1 MPDALQPITSANAPR
16 YRYYMVDIVTNKI
29 VGEIPLEDV
38 SYERSLK
45 QPGSFEGKITVSE
58 QTNALDLYNATMP
71 GKTALY
77 VVRDNEAVWGGI
89 IWGRTYD
96 LVGRS
101 LAVSASEFT
110 SYLNHR
116 IVWKTFSHS
125 YSVTLSKTPNSPTPY
140 FYVAINNVTLKAPYS
155 LTDEFGK
162 PTKVEITFVDTK
174 LRKYSGFYELRGT
187 TSSPAALGNP
197 TRKGFYVYIPNLPMP
212 KSGVYSNVGMSAK
225 TDTYSYLRDLL
236 GNVFRDFVDIDFAND
251 VIEPGIKEAIE
262 VQYMQLTL
270 SSPTSGVAKIT
281 TETEHKLVVGQ
292 RVEVSNLAAWLDGV
306 HTVSNV
312 PTTTTF
318 EYVITDP
325 VSLLDY
331 ETPIIMQAI
340 PANTVPATER
350 TPVTYR
356 QVIQQFTE
364 YVTSIKRV
372 SGYTTLKFNSIHPF
386 TVGQRVTIN
395 IAEQRPAM
403 RTINGKSVNIFDYKK
418 VQNVMAIDSTTP
430 YTISFQETV
439 ATGYMSTTYDL
450 KESNVLKPAENFVKN
465 AGDMKLL
472 QLSTKTDLGGAT
484 GTQSR
489 GYNIGNKIRVVGVDA
504 PTWDYPIYNGY
515 HTVAD
520 VSPGTPRAIT
530 NYLVTTALN
539 EFGTSYTYVELVLAG
554 NAGFAEGDFILVDG
568 LTGDPQLDGEYQLIY
583 SAYSSGSNT
592 TTIRY
597 AKNTN
602 IITLTSA
609 PSGATASLNGN
620 AWVIYE
626 PANSEIRYSLKSE
639 PDSVSAI
646 ASLKFT
652 AATPTKKNSVT
663 VTTQSRHSISVGD
676 VVVVDFGTAEKSK
689 DTKTYGGRVV
699 VTGVGDLDQITY
711 TLSGKRELPI
721 PKIDLPETPK
731 VGSVTRRI
739 KSVQSTPSVEAKFTS
754 ISSERDAND
763 GVVVTA
769 YGADH
774 DLNVGDYIVVEV
786 DNPTLSAFENENVP
800 ARIESVTPNTFSYVA
815 DFASKLEAAPTADIT
830 KALTRIV
837 SGVDVLEI
845 DVKGVTSPKVYPK
858 QTAKITAVDLTQAE
872 ATGRVTYTYD
882 KVTTATLASGGA
894 SGENTF
900 VISAPN
906 PLIIEG
912 LTMKGTG
919 IPADTLVFSVDGTT
933 ITANKVFTSQVT
945 GTVTFDPTINR
956 NYDVIFDGFVDP
968 EITTLPAVPG
978 SGTIDFVSVNGATG
992 DAYIQFTDLHNLD
1005 VESDKNWNVSNN
1017 HGMNITLS
1025 GFSDISITEIW
1036 WRHQTLPNR
1045 FPDLS
1050 PADFYELDA
1059 IPMGYSAYRKVFSTQ
1074 LSFLNGTRF
1083 ITGVPNSYSIK
1094 VHVGYGVPT
1103 VVSSRLGGATAS
1115 WAGSPKRIFPEGKPF
1130 WSSLNGRLDITAVD
1144 PVAKKVFVTYKY
1156 LAGNS
1161 TDLGLLGV
1169 VDTSALDITAE
1180 FPEFT
1185 INETKLPDLE
1195 VGDFV
1200 DMSGFVSPE
1209 LTALNKSGPHQ
1220 ITATNID
1227 PLDSTIR
1234 KIQFYTPLEPIKGVK
1249 QQLSWTKPLVSVD
1262 QPKLLI
1268 PTPVSG
1274 TAYLDYSK
1282 ENPEVFRITSAS
1294 RSSSTPAL
1302 ATITTS
1308 DDHGLETGDYANV
1321 WVYGKG
1327 LAAFTQKNNP
1337 VAITRLSATQF
1348 SYALNTPTKIQ
1359 YYSVYRKVA
1368 TISFNS
1374 FAPHS
1379 FFIGDTVTI
1388 SNVATNVNGSRVITS
1403 VGPASITF
1411 AVPNVTTTVR
1421 TTSVKG
1427 TISLTTPV
1435 TKTASINIATN
1446 AASMGQ
1452 VLQAP
1457 TIYREPAV
1465 FARSW
1470 GEFPGSADI
1479 GGLTFST
1486 NEYSGQDSTNSPLYG
1501 SALATVADVL
1511 DKYSNSLTGFEYR
1524 IDVSLGLA
1532 QSGEKEFKRQ
1542 FVLIPLY
1549 PPTLTDYLNSLPD
1562 KKLAKG
1568 QAADPAAFGADK
1580 VIFEYPGNIT
1590 NVSVAENAQNSATR
1604 IFVNNK
1610 NNKAGE
1616 GIEAAYSAAASTDL
1630 LAEGWP
1636 LLDRADTVDWPQGG
1650 GTDSAIAIDKWGNH
1664 DSEQDFHKSAQRF
1677 LRESRPPSGDIVITV
1692 NGSLNPVVGS
1702 YNPGEWCSIIVRDNF
1717 LKNRLGT
1724 ALEPRKDM
1732 FVRRID
1738 AIKVNVPNNPAFP
1751 EQINLTL
1758 VPDWQVDKI
1767 GE

>member
-1 MPDALQPITSANAPR
+1 
-16 YRYYMVDIVTNKI
+16 MVDIVTNKI

-77 VVRDNEAVWGGI
+77 VVRDTEAVWGGI

-101 LAVSASEFT
+101 LAISASEFT

-116 IVWKTFSHS
+116 IIWKTFSHS
-125 YSVTLSKTPNSPTPY
+125 YSVTLSKTSSSPTPY
-140 FYVAINNVTLKAPYS
+140 FFVAINNVTLKAPYS

-197 TRKGFYVYIPNLPMP
+197 TKKGFYVYIPNLPMP
-212 KSGVYSNVGMSAK
+212 KSGVYPNVGMSAK

-236 GNVFRDFVDIDFAND
+236 SNVFRDFVDIDFAND

-262 VQYMQLTL
+262 VKYMQLTL
-270 SSPTSGVAKIT
+270 SNPTNGVAKIT

-292 RVEVSNLAAWLDGV
+292 RVEISNLASWLDGV
-306 HTVSNV
+306 HTVSSV

-318 EYVITDP
+318 EYIITNP
-325 VSLLDY
+325 VSPLDN

-356 QVIQQFTE
+356 QVLQQFTE

-372 SGYTTLKFNSIHPF
+372 AGYTTLKFNSVHPF
-386 TVGQRVTIN
+386 SVGQRVTIT
-395 IAEQRPAM
+395 IAAQRPAM

-418 VQNVMAIDSTTP
+418 VQNVMAIDSVTA

-439 ATGYMSTTYDL
+439 ASGYMSSTFDL

-465 AGDMKLL
+465 AGDKPIL
-472 QLSTKTDLGGAT
+472 QLSTKTDLGGAS

-515 HTVAD
+515 HSVID
-520 VSPGTPRAIT
+520 VSPGTPRAISS
-530 NYLVTTALN
+530 YSVSTATN
-539 EFGTSYTYVELVLAG
+539 EFEISYSYAQLVLAG
-554 NAGFAEGDFILVDG
+554 NVGFVEGDYILVDG
-568 LTGDPQLDGEYQLIY
+568 LTDDPQLDGEYQLIY
-583 SAYSSGSNT
+583 AQYSSGSNT

-597 AKNTN
+597 AKNATA
-602 IITLTSA
+602 IASTPA
-609 PSGATASLNGN
+609 PAGATASLNGN
-620 AWVIYE
+620 AWVMYE

-639 PDSVSAI
+639 PDAVSAI
-646 ASLKFT
+646 SSLRFEP
-652 AATPTKKNSVT
+652 ATPTKKNSVT

-676 VVVVDFGTAEKSK
+676 VVVVDFGNAEKSK

-711 TLSGKRELPI
+711 TLTGTRELPI
-721 PKIDLPETPK
+721 PKIALAETPK
-731 VGSVTRRI
+731 VGSVTRKI

-774 DLNVGDYIVVEV
+774 DLNVGDYIVVEI
-786 DNPTLSAFENENVP
+786 DDPTLSAFENGNVP
-800 ARIESVTPNTFSYVA
+800 AQIESVTSNSFTYVA
-815 DFASKLEAAPTADIT
+815 DFASKLQEVPAADIT
-830 KALTRIV
+830 KALTRV
-837 SGVDVLEI
+837 VDGVDILEI

-858 QTAKITAVDLTQAE
+858 QTAKILEVDLTQAE
-872 ATGRVTYTYD
+872 TTGRVVYTYD
-882 KVTTATLASGGA
+882 EVTTATLASGGA
-894 SGENTF
+894 SGSSSF

-906 PLIIEG
+906 ALIIEG

-919 IPADTLVFSVDGTT
+919 IPADTLVLSVVGTT
-933 ITANKVFTSQVT
+933 VTANKVFTAQVS
-945 GTVTFDPTINR
+945 GTVTFDPTINDD
-956 NYDVIFDGFVDP
+956 YDAIFSGFVDP
-968 EITTLPAVPG
+968 TVTTLPAVPG
-978 SGTIDFVSVNGATG
+978 SGTIASVQVVPLTA
-992 DAYIQFTDLHNLD
+992 DAYITFTSPHNL
-1005 VESDKNWNVSNN
+1005 EIQSDKNWNVSSN
-1017 HGMNITLS
+1017 HGMSINLS
-1025 GFSDISITEIW
+1025 GFLDMSFTEIW
-1036 WRHQTLPNR
+1036 YRHMTLPNR
-1045 FPDLS
+1045 FPDIS
-1050 PADFYELDA
+1050 AAELYDDDT
-1059 IPMGYSAYRKVFSTQ
+1059 IPLGYSSYKKVITSG
-1074 LSFLNGTRF
+1074 LSYLNGTTF
-1083 ITGVPNSYSIK
+1083 VTGVYDEYTISVYAGPGRSAAYT
-1094 VHVGYGVPT
+1094 GT
-1103 VVSSRLGGATAS
+1103 GGATAS
-1115 WAGSPKRIFPEGKPF
+1115 WAGSPKRLYPEGKPF
-1130 WSSLNGRLDITAVD
+1130 WSSLNGRLDITKVDAV
-1144 PVAKKVFVTYKY
+1144 ARKVYVTYKY

-1161 TDLGLLGV
+1161 TDLGLIGV
-1169 VDTSALDITAE
+1169 EDVSAETITAV

-1185 INETKLPDLE
+1185 RDETRIPDLE

-1234 KIQFYTPLEPIKGVK
+1234 KVQFYTPLPPIKDVK
-1249 QQLSWTKPLVSVD
+1249 QKLSWTKPLNSID

-1268 PTPVSG
+1268 STPASG

-1282 ENPEVFRITSAS
+1282 ENAEVFRITAAS

-1302 ATITTS
+1302 ATITTA
-1308 DDHGLETGDYANV
+1308 DDHGLETGDYANI

-1327 LAAFTQKNNP
+1327 LAAFSQKNTT
-1337 VAITRLSATQF
+1337 VVVTRLSATQF

-1374 FAPHS
+1374 FAPHN

-1403 VGPASITF
+1403 VGAASITF
-1411 AVPNVTTTVR
+1411 AVPNVATTVR
-1421 TTSVKG
+1421 TTAVKG

-1435 TKTASINIATN
+1435 TKTTSISTTTN

-1549 PPTLTDYLNSLPD
+1549 PPTLTDYLNSLPG

-1616 GIEAAYSAAASTDL
+1616 GIEAAYSAATSTEL

-1650 GTDSAIAIDKWGNH
+1650 GTDSAVAIDKWGNH
-1664 DSEQDFHKSAQRF
+1664 DNEQDFHKSAQRF
-1677 LRESRPPSGDIVITV
+1677 LQESKPPSGDIVITV

-1702 YNPGEWCSIIVRDNF
+1702 YSPGEWCSIIVRDNF

>member
-1 MPDALQPITSANAPR
+1 
-16 YRYYMVDIVTNKI
+16 MVDIVTNKI

-77 VVRDNEAVWGGI
+77 VVRDTEAVWGGI

-101 LAVSASEFT
+101 LAISASEFT

-116 IVWKTFSHS
+116 IIWKTFSHS
-125 YSVTLSKTPNSPTPY
+125 YSVTLSKNASSPTPY
-140 FYVAINNVTLKAPYS
+140 FFVAINNVTLKAPYS

-174 LRKYSGFYELRGT
+174 LRKYNGFYELRGT

-197 TRKGFYVYIPNLPMP
+197 TKKGFYVHIPNLPMP
-212 KSGVYSNVGMSAK
+212 RSGVYSNVGMSAK

-251 VIEPGIKEAIE
+251 VIEPGIKEGIE

-270 SSPTSGVAKIT
+270 SDSKNGVAKIT
-281 TETEHKLVVGQ
+281 TETEHGLVAGQ
-292 RVEVSNLAAWLDGV
+292 RVEVSNLASWMDGV
-306 HTVSNV
+306 HTVSSV

-318 EYVITDP
+318 EYAISNL
-325 VSLLDY
+325 VSPIDN
-331 ETPIIMQAI
+331 ETIMDLQAI

-356 QVIQQFTE
+356 QIIQQFTE
-364 YVTSIKRV
+364 YVVSITRV
-372 SGYTTLKFNSIHPF
+372 SGYTTFKFNSVHPF
-386 TVGQRVTIN
+386 SVGQRVTIN
-395 IAEQRPAM
+395 IAAQRPAM

-418 VQNVMAIDSTTP
+418 VQNVMKIDSVTA
-430 YTISFQETV
+430 YTISFEETV
-439 ATGYMSTTYDL
+439 ASGYMSSTFDL

-472 QLSTKTDLGGAT
+472 QLSTKTDLGGAS

-504 PTWDYPIYNGY
+504 PNWNYPIYDGY
-515 HTVAD
+515 HSVVD
-520 VSPGTPRAIT
+520 VSPGTPRAISS
-530 NYLVTTALN
+530 YLVTTGTN
-539 EFGTSYTYVELVLAG
+539 EFGASYTYVQLVLAG

-583 SAYSSGSNT
+583 AEYSSGPNT

-597 AKNTN
+597 AKNAN
-602 IITLTSA
+602 AVALTTA

-620 AWVIYE
+620 AWVIYQ
-626 PANSEIRYSLKSE
+626 PSNSEIRYSLKSE

-676 VVVVDFGTAEKSK
+676 IVVVDFGTAEKSK

-721 PKIDLPETPK
+721 PKINLPETPK
-731 VGSVTRRI
+731 VGSITRRI

-786 DNPTLSAFENENVP
+786 DNPTLSAFENQNAP
-800 ARIESVTPNTFSYVA
+800 ARIESVSSNSFTYVA
-815 DFASKLEAAPTADIT
+815 EFASKLEPAPTADIT

-837 SGVDVLEI
+837 GGVDVLEI

-858 QTAKITAVDLTQAE
+858 QTAKIVEVDLTSAE
-872 ATGRVTYTYD
+872 STGRVTYTYAS
-882 KVTTATLASGGA
+882 VATATLASGGA
-894 SGENTF
+894 SGDNTF

-906 PLIIEG
+906 ASIIEG
-912 LTMKGTG
+912 LTIKGTG
-919 IPADTLVFSVDGTT
+919 IPENTLVFSVSGTT
-933 ITANKVFTSQVT
+933 ITANKVFTAQVT
-945 GTVTFDPTINR
+945 GTITFDPTINR
-956 NYDVIFDGFVDP
+956 TYDVVFDGFVDP
-968 EITTLPAVPG
+968 EITTLPAVSG
-978 SGTIDFVSVNGATG
+978 SGSIASVQVNPYDGN
-992 DAYIQFTDLHNLD
+992 AYITFSSPHNLD
-1005 VESDKNWNVSNN
+1005 IQSDKNWNVSNN
-1017 HGMNITLS
+1017 HGMAINLS
-1025 GFSDISITEIW
+1025 GFLDMSFTEIW
-1036 WRHQTLPNR
+1036 YRHKTFPNR
-1045 FPDLS
+1045 FPDISANEL
-1050 PADFYELDA
+1050 YEFDS
-1059 IPMGYSAYRKVFSTQ
+1059 IPMGYSSYKKIITSS
-1074 LSFLNGTRF
+1074 LSYLNGTTF
-1083 ITGVPNSYSIK
+1083 VTGVYDAYSIS
-1094 VHVGYGVPT
+1094 VYAGPGRSAAY
-1103 VVSSRLGGATAS
+1103 SSTGGATAS
-1115 WAGSPKRIFPEGKPF
+1115 WAGSPKRIYPEGKPF
-1130 WSSLNGRLDITAVD
+1130 WSSLNGRLDITGVNTTYKE
-1144 PVAKKVFVTYKY
+1144 VYVTYKY

-1169 VDTSALDITAE
+1169 VDTSALNITAV

-1185 INETKLPDLE
+1185 VDETKLPDLE

-1200 DMSGFVSPE
+1200 DMSGFVTPE
-1209 LTALNKSGPHQ
+1209 LTVLNKSGPHQ
-1220 ITATNID
+1220 VTATNID

-1249 QQLSWTKPLVSVD
+1249 QKLSWTKPLASID

-1268 PTPVSG
+1268 STPASG

-1282 ENPEVFRITSAS
+1282 ENDEVSRITTAS
-1294 RSSSTPAL
+1294 RSSSTPTL
-1302 ATITTS
+1302 ATITTAN
-1308 DDHGLETGDYANV
+1308 DHGLETGDYANV
-1321 WVYGKG
+1321 WVYGRG
-1327 LAAFTQKNNP
+1327 LAAFSQKNTSA
-1337 VAITRLSATQF
+1337 VVTKLSATQF
-1348 SYALNTPTKIQ
+1348 SYALNSPTKIQ

-1368 TISFNS
+1368 TVSFNG
-1374 FAPHS
+1374 FAPHN

-1411 AVPNVTTTVR
+1411 AVPDVTTTVR
-1421 TTSVKG
+1421 TTAVKG

-1435 TKTASINIATN
+1435 TKTASINVAIN

-1549 PPTLTDYLNSLPD
+1549 PPTLTDYLNSLPN

-1580 VIFEYPGNIT
+1580 TIFEYPGNIT

-1616 GIEAAYSAAASTDL
+1616 GIEAAYSAATSTEL

-1636 LLDRADTVDWPQGG
+1636 LLDRADTVDWPQAG
-1650 GTDSAIAIDKWGNH
+1650 GTDSPTSIDKWGNY

-1677 LRESRPPSGDIVITV
+1677 LQESRPPSGDIVITV

-1738 AIKVNVPNNPAFP
+1738 AIKVKVPNNPAFP
-1751 EQINLTL
+1751 EQIDLTL
-1758 VPDWQVDKI
+1758 VPDWQVDKV

>member
-16 YRYYMVDIVTNKI
+16 YRYYMVDIVSNKI

-45 QPGSFEGKITVSE
+45 QPGSFDGKITVSE

-77 VVRDNEAVWGGI
+77 VVRDNKAVWGGI

-101 LAVSASEFT
+101 LAISASEFT

-116 IVWKTFSHS
+116 IIWKTFSHS
-125 YSVTLSKTPNSPTPY
+125 YSVSLAKSPSSPTPY
-140 FYVAINNVTLKAPYS
+140 FFVAISNVTLKAPYS

-187 TSSPAALGNP
+187 TSSPAAPGNP
-197 TRKGFYVYIPNLPMP
+197 TKKGFYVHIPNLPMP
-212 KSGVYSNVGMSAK
+212 RSGIYSNVGMSAK

-236 GNVFRDFVDIDFAND
+236 GNVFRDFIDIDFAND
-251 VIEPGIKEAIE
+251 VIEPGIKEGIE
-262 VQYMQLTL
+262 VKYMQLTL
-270 SSPTSGVAKIT
+270 SNPYNGVAKIT

-292 RVEVSNLAAWLDGV
+292 RVEVSNLASWMDGV
-306 HTVSNV
+306 HTVSSV

-318 EYVITDP
+318 EYVISNL
-325 VSLLDY
+325 VSPMDN
-331 ETPIIMQAI
+331 ESIMELQAI
-340 PANTVPATER
+340 PANFVPATER

-356 QVIQQFTE
+356 QILQQFTE
-364 YVTSIKRV
+364 YIVSIKRV
-372 SGYTTLKFNSIHPF
+372 AGYTTLKFNSVHPF
-386 TVGQRVTIN
+386 SVGQRVTIT
-395 IAEQRPAM
+395 IAAQRPAM

-418 VQNVMAIDSTTP
+418 VANVMKIDSVTA
-430 YTISFQETV
+430 YTISFEETD
-439 ATGYMSTTYDL
+439 ASGYKSSTFDL

-465 AGDMKLL
+465 AGDKPIL
-472 QLSTKTDLGGAT
+472 QLSTKTDLGGAS

-504 PTWDYPIYNGY
+504 PNWDYPIYDGY
-515 HTVAD
+515 HSVID
-520 VSPGTPRAIT
+520 VSPGAPRAVSS
-530 NYLVTTALN
+530 YLVTTGLN
-539 EFGTSYTYVELVLAG
+539 EFNVSYTYVELVLAG

-583 SAYSSGSNT
+583 AEYASGANT

-597 AKNTN
+597 AKNAN
-602 IITLTSA
+602 AVALTSA
-609 PSGATASLNGN
+609 PSGATASLNGR
-620 AWVIYE
+620 AWVMYE
-626 PANSEIRYSLKSE
+626 PASSEIRYSLKSE
-639 PDSVSAI
+639 PDAISAI

-652 AATPTKKNSVT
+652 PATPTKKNSVT
-663 VTTQSRHSISVGD
+663 VTTQARHSISVGD

-721 PKIDLPETPK
+721 PKIKLDETPK
-731 VGSVTRRI
+731 VGSISRKI

-786 DNPTLSAFENENVP
+786 DDPTLSAFENQNVP
-800 ARIESVTPNTFSYVA
+800 ARIESVSSNSFTYVA
-815 DFASKLEAAPTADIT
+815 EFASKLQEIPSADIT
-830 KALTRIV
+830 KVLTRIV
-837 SGVDVLEI
+837 GGVDILEI
-845 DVKGVTSPKVYPK
+845 DVKGVTTPVTYPA
-858 QTAKITAVDLTQAE
+858 QTAKIKTVDLREAE
-872 ATGRVTYTYD
+872 TTGRVIYTYD
-882 KVTTATLASGGA
+882 KTTTATLASGGA
-894 SGENTF
+894 AGDNTF
-900 VISAPN
+900 VVSASN
-906 PLIIEG
+906 PLITKG
-912 LTMKGTG
+912 LTMSGTG
-919 IPADTLVFSVDGTT
+919 IPANTLVLDVTGTT
-933 ITANKVFTSQVT
+933 VTANKLFTAQVS
-945 GTVTFDPTINR
+945 GTVTFDPTINSDY
-956 NYDVIFDGFVDP
+956 NATFAGFVDP
-968 EITTLPAVPG
+968 LPTIIPAAPG
-978 SGTIDFVSVNGATG
+978 TGTIALIGVDGRSG
-992 DAYIQFTDLHNLD
+992 DATIQFTDVHNLD
-1005 VESDKNWNVSNN
+1005 VEGVGKVSNN
-1017 HGMNITLS
+1017 HAMDITLS
-1025 GFSDISITEIW
+1025 GLSDISITETW
-1036 WRHQTLPNR
+1036 WRHNTNPTR
-1045 FPDLS
+1045 WPDIS
-1050 PADFYELDA
+1050 PAELYESDG
-1059 IPMGYSAYRKVFSTQ
+1059 IPLGYSSYKKVFTNQ
-1074 LSFLNGTRF
+1074 LSHLNGTKF
-1083 ITGVPNSYSIK
+1083 VTGVPNAYTVK
-1094 VHVGYGVPT
+1094 VHVGYGVPNT
-1103 VVSSRLGGATAS
+1103 FSSRLGGATAS
-1115 WAGSPKRIFPEGKPF
+1115 WAGTEKRSYPEGKPF
-1130 WSSLNGRLDITAVD
+1130 WSALNTKLDITHVD
-1144 PVAKKVFVTYKY
+1144 RVNRKIYVTYTY
-1156 LAGNS
+1156 LAGNYS
-1161 TDLGLLGV
+1161 DLQVLGIA
-1169 VDTSALDITAE
+1169 DISANNVTAN
-1180 FPEFT
+1180 FPAFT
-1185 INETKLPDLE
+1185 RDETKLPDLE
-1195 VGDFV
+1195 DGDYV
-1200 DMSGFVSPE
+1200 DMSGFISPE
-1209 LTALNKSGPHQ
+1209 LTVLNKSGPHQ
-1220 ITATNID
+1220 VTDTFID

-1234 KIQFYTPLEPIKGVK
+1234 KVQFYTPLEPIKGVK
-1249 QQLSWTKPLVSVD
+1249 QKLSWTKLPASTD
-1262 QPKLLI
+1262 QPKLLVS
-1268 PTPVSG
+1268 TPANG

-1282 ENPEVFRITSAS
+1282 ENEGVFRITAIS
-1294 RSSSTPAL
+1294 RASSTPAL
-1302 ATITTS
+1302 ATVTTADEHS
-1308 DDHGLETGDYANV
+1308 FETGDYVNV
-1321 WVYGKG
+1321 WAYGRG
-1327 LAAFTQKNNP
+1327 LAAFNQKNTT
-1337 VAITRLSATQF
+1337 VVVTKLSATQF
-1348 SYALNTPTKIQ
+1348 RYALNSPTKIQ

-1368 TISFNS
+1368 TVSFNG
-1374 FAPHS
+1374 FAPHN
-1379 FFIGDTVTI
+1379 FFIGDTVSI
-1388 SNVATNVNGSRVITS
+1388 SGVATNVNGTRVITS

-1411 AVPNVTTTVR
+1411 AVPDVTTTVR
-1421 TTSVKG
+1421 TTQVKG
-1427 TISLTTPV
+1427 TISLTTAI
-1435 TKTASINIATN
+1435 TAGNTLNINNNASSI
-1446 AASMGQ
+1446 GQ

-1486 NEYSGQDSTNSPLYG
+1486 NDYSGQDSTNSPLYG

-1511 DKYSNSLTGFEYR
+1511 DKYSNTLTGFEYR
-1524 IDVSLGLA
+1524 IDVSLGLS
-1532 QSGEKEFKRQ
+1532 QSGEREFKRQ

-1549 PPTLTDYLNSLPD
+1549 PPTLTDYLNSLPN

-1580 VIFEYPGNIT
+1580 TIFEYPGNIT

-1616 GIEAAYSAAASTDL
+1616 GIEAAYSAATSTEL

-1636 LLDRADTVDWPQGG
+1636 LLDRADTVEWPQGG
-1650 GTDSAIAIDKWGNH
+1650 KGDNPAAVDKWGNH
-1664 DSEQDFHKSAQRF
+1664 DDEQDFHKSAQRF
-1677 LRESRPPSGDIVITV
+1677 LQESKPPSGDIVITV

-1738 AIKVNVPNNPAFP
+1738 AIKVKVPNNPAFP
-1751 EQINLTL
+1751 EQIDLTL
-1758 VPDWQVDKI
+1758 VPDWQVDRV

>member
-77 VVRDNEAVWGGI
+77 VVRDTEAVWGGI

-125 YSVTLSKTPNSPTPY
+125 YSVTLSKTASSPTPY
-140 FYVAINNVTLKAPYS
+140 FYAAINNVTLRSAYS

-162 PTKVEITFVDTK
+162 PTKVEITFVDPK

-187 TSSPAALGNP
+187 TSNPAALGNP
-197 TRKGFYVYIPNLPMP
+197 TQSGFYVHIPNLPMP
-212 KSGVYSNVGMSAK
+212 KSGVYPNVGMSAK

-236 GNVFRDFVDIDFAND
+236 GNVFRDFVDIDFVND

-262 VQYMQLTL
+262 VKYMELTL
-270 SSPTSGVAKIT
+270 SNPTNGVAKIT
-281 TETEHKLVVGQ
+281 TETEHGLVVGQ
-292 RVEVSNLAAWLDGV
+292 RIEVSNLASWLDGV
-306 HTVSNV
+306 HTVSSV

-318 EYVITDP
+318 EYILANP
-325 VSLLDY
+325 VSPLDNS
-331 ETPIIMQAI
+331 TPLILQAI
-340 PANTVPATER
+340 PANTVPVTER

-356 QVIQQFTE
+356 QVLRQFTE
-364 YVTSIKRV
+364 YITSIKRE
-372 SGYTTLKFNSIHPF
+372 SGYTTIKFNSIHPF
-386 TVGQRVTIN
+386 TVGQRVVITI
-395 IAEQRPAM
+395 APQRPAL

-418 VQNVMAIDSTTP
+418 VQNVMKIDSITD

-439 ATGYMSTTYDL
+439 ATGYTSSVYDL

-465 AGDMKLL
+465 AGDTSLL

-504 PTWDYPIYNGY
+504 PTWNYPIYNGY
-515 HTVAD
+515 HSVLD
-520 VSPGTPRAIT
+520 VSPGTPRTIST
-530 NYLVTTALN
+530 YTVTTATN
-539 EFGTSYTYVELVLAG
+539 EFGNTYSYVELVLAG
-554 NAGFAEGDFILVDG
+554 NAGFTEGDYILVDG

-583 SAYSSGSNT
+583 AAYSSGSNT

-597 AKNTN
+597 AKNANAVALTN
-602 IITLTSA
+602 A

-620 AWVIYE
+620 AWVIYQ
-626 PANSEIRYSLKSE
+626 PSNSEIRYSLKSE
-639 PDSVSAI
+639 PDSISAI
-646 ASLKFT
+646 ASLKFEP
-652 AATPTKKNSVT
+652 ATPTKKNSVT
-663 VTTQSRHSISVGD
+663 ITTQARHSISVGD
-676 VVVVDFGTAEKSK
+676 VVVVDFGTAEKGK

-699 VTGVGDLDQITY
+699 VTSVGDLDQISY

-721 PKIDLPETPK
+721 PKVKLDETPK
-731 VGSVTRRI
+731 TGSVTRKI
-739 KSVQSTPSVEAKFTS
+739 KSVQSTPSVEAKFAS
-754 ISSERDAND
+754 ISSETDANG
-763 GVVVTA
+763 GVLVTA
-769 YGADH
+769 YGIDH

-786 DNPTLSAFENENVP
+786 DDPTLAAFENENVP
-800 ARIESVTPNTFSYVA
+800 ARVESVSSNSFTYSA
-815 DFASKLEAAPTADIT
+815 EFASKLNPIPSGEIT
-830 KALTRIV
+830 KVV
-837 SGVDVLEI
+837 SRLSSGIPILELDI
-845 DVKGVTSPKVYPK
+845 KGVVDPVVYPQ
-858 QTAKITAVDLTQAE
+858 QTAKIVSVDLTEAE
-872 ATGRVTYTYD
+872 SAGRVVYTYD
-882 KVTTATLASGGA
+882 KTTTTTLASGGA
-894 SGENTF
+894 SGTNTF
-900 VISAPN
+900 VIPSVNA
-906 PLIIEG
+906 LITKG
-912 LTMKGTG
+912 LTMTGTG
-919 IPADTLVFSVDGTT
+919 IPANTLVLDVTGTT
-933 ITANKVFTSQVT
+933 ITANKLFTSQVT
-945 GTVTFDPTINR
+945 GTVTFDPTINS
-956 NYDVIFDGFVDP
+956 NYNATFDGFVDP
-968 EITTLPAVPG
+968 VATTIPAVPG
-978 SGTIDFVSVNGATG
+978 SGSIASVQVTPYDGN
-992 DAYIQFTDLHNLD
+992 AYITFTSPHNLD
-1005 VESDKNWNVSNN
+1005 IQSDKNWNVSNN
-1017 HGMNITLS
+1017 HGMSINLS
-1025 GFSDISITEIW
+1025 GFLDMSFTEIW

-1045 FPDLS
+1045 FPDISAAEL
-1050 PADFYELDA
+1050 YELDS
-1059 IPMGYSAYRKVFSTQ
+1059 IPLGYSSYKKVITSS
-1074 LSFLNGTRF
+1074 LSYLNGTTF
-1083 ITGVPNSYSIK
+1083 VTGVYDAYTISVYAGPGREAAYSA
-1094 VHVGYGVPT
+1094 T
-1103 VVSSRLGGATAS
+1103 GGASAS
-1115 WAGSPKRIFPEGKPF
+1115 WAGTAKRSYPEGKPF
-1130 WSSLNGRLDITAVD
+1130 WSSLNSRLDITRVD
-1144 PVAKKVFVTYKY
+1144 KVNKKIYVTYKY

-1161 TDLGLLGV
+1161 ADLGLLGV
-1169 VDTSALDITAE
+1169 VDVSADNITGV

-1185 INETKLPDLE
+1185 QDETKLPDIV

-1200 DMSGFVSPE
+1200 DISGFINPDY
-1209 LTALNKSGPHQ
+1209 TILNNSGPHEV
-1220 ITATNID
+1220 TGTNID
-1227 PLDSTIR
+1227 LVDPTIR
-1234 KIQFYTPLEPIKGVK
+1234 KVRFRNTLPTVKGV
-1249 QQLSWTKPLVSVD
+1249 QQTVTYTKTLTSTD
-1262 QPKLLI
+1262 SPKLLV
-1268 PTPVSG
+1268 PAVATG

-1282 ENPEVFRITSAS
+1282 ENDEVFRITSAS

-1302 ATITTS
+1302 ATITTA
-1308 DDHGLETGDYANV
+1308 DEHGLETGDYANI

-1327 LAAFTQKNNP
+1327 LAAFNQKNTT
-1337 VAITRLSATQF
+1337 VVVTRVSATQF
-1348 SYALNTPTKIQ
+1348 TYALNAPTKIQ
-1359 YYSVYRKVA
+1359 YYSVFRKVA
-1368 TISFNS
+1368 TISFNG
-1374 FAPHS
+1374 FAPHN
-1379 FFIGDTVTI
+1379 FFIGDTVSI
-1388 SNVATNVNGSRVITS
+1388 SNVATNVNGTRVITS

-1411 AVPNVTTTVR
+1411 AVPNITETVR
-1421 TTSVKG
+1421 TTAVKG

-1435 TKTASINIATN
+1435 SKTATINTAIN
-1446 AASMGQ
+1446 ASSMGQ

-1457 TIYREPAV
+1457 TIYREPSIFV
-1465 FARSW
+1465 RSW

-1486 NEYSGQDSTNSPLYG
+1486 NAYSGQDSTNSPLYG

-1524 IDVSLGLA
+1524 IDVSLGLS

-1549 PPTLTDYLNSLPD
+1549 PPTLTDYLNSLPG

-1580 VIFEYPGNIT
+1580 TIFEYPGNIT

-1616 GIEAAYSAAASTDL
+1616 GIEAAYSAATSTEL
-1630 LAEGWP
+1630 LADGWP
-1636 LLDRADTVDWPQGG
+1636 LLDRADTVDWPQGA
-1650 GTDSAIAIDKWGNH
+1650 GTDSAVSIDKWGNH
-1664 DSEQDFHKSAQRF
+1664 DNEQDFHKSAQRF
-1677 LRESRPPSGDIVITV
+1677 LQESKPPSGDIVITV

-1738 AIKVNVPNNPAFP
+1738 AIKVKVPNNPAFP
-1751 EQINLTL
+1751 EQIDLTL
-1758 VPDWQVDKI
+1758 VPDWQVDKV